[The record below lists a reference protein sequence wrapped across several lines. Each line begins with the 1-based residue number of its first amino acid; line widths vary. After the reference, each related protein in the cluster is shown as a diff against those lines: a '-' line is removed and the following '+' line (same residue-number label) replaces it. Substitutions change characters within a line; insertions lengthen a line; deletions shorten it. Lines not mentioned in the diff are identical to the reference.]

1 MIKILAVAVGRTQ
14 KLTNVIQNPQDNVYG
29 LRKAILSGLVK
40 RLRGLG
46 RQPSIDFNLDYLQE
60 EPGESLEK
68 AIAQAIKSPPAV
80 IVTIASSARSAAQ
93 AATDSIPI
101 VFTVISDPEGEGA
114 IENPRDPDEN
124 ATGVSGHL
132 KQTAHKCLEKFQETF
147 RNLHD
152 VYAIHQ
158 PFFPPAHGAIP
169 RLRRLAKRKG
179 WNLTFLTVGDR
190 SQIGPR
196 LSQIQA
202 SGGSGKGL
210 FMIPDDLV
218 VSEAPLF
225 IDQVQ
230 NQWKIPVFLP
240 VMEFVGNP
248 DSAAPQPPYPAIG
261 AYGIP
266 GEDIG
271 TAAADII
278 NDLRGVFSGTKSPHQ
293 IPPKAITKC
302 EWWVN
307 RSVANTFNPNYP
319 PPSGTPGG
327 PDREF

>member
-1 MIKILAVAVGRTQ
+1 MVKILAVAVGRPQ
-14 KLTNVIQNPQDNVYG
+14 KLTNVIQNPQDNAYV
-29 LRKAILSGLVK
+29 LKKAILSGLVK
-40 RLRGLG
+40 RLRMLG
-46 RQPSIDFNLDYLQE
+46 HSPSIDFNLDYLQD
-60 EPGESLEK
+60 EPGASLEV
-68 AIAQAIKSPPAV
+68 AIAQAIKPLPAA
-80 IVTIASSARSAAQ
+80 ILTIASSARYAAQ
-93 AATDSIPI
+93 SVTDSIPI

-114 IENPRDPDEN
+114 IENPRDPIEN

-132 KQTAHKCLEKFQETF
+132 KQAAHDCLEKFQKTF
-147 RNLHD
+147 RDLHD

-158 PFFPPAHGAIP
+158 PFFPPAHGAMP

-190 SQIGPR
+190 SQIGQR

-210 FMIPDDLV
+210 FVIPEDLV

-225 IDQVQ
+225 MNQVQ
-230 NQWKIPVFLP
+230 NQWRIPVFLP
-240 VMEFVGNP
+240 VMEFAGNP
-248 DSAAPQPPYPAIG
+248 DPAAPQPPYPAIG

-266 GEDIG
+266 GENIG
-271 TAAADII
+271 TAAAEII
-278 NDLRGVFSGTKSPHQ
+278 NDLRGVFSGTKPPHQ
-293 IPPKAITKC
+293 IPPKVITKC

-307 RSVANTFNPNYP
+307 RSIANTFNPGYP
-319 PPSGTPGG
+319 PPAGTPGG